1 MAFNIGSISLG
12 SSAKKNYTHNLGFDN
27 NTTFDFGSVQPLMS
41 QFMLPDSNIS
51 VNFKQ
56 LVRLAPMP
64 VPSFARVHLQ
74 NDFAF
79 VPIAD
84 VVPYFEAMLSKQ
96 PYYVGNKNYMP
107 TRLPITQNS
116 LLACFVCFL
125 FTDVRVSIYS
135 NDVLV
140 PTDSS
145 DTFQNKLNMYIK
157 SMVKEIGSV
166 TTTLSTSLYPFK
178 LYASSVEKTDTAF
191 GVDAS
196 DYVISFVHQDEK
208 VRFCVRLG
216 RRGRI
221 LRKVLIGLGYSLDF
235 YDSTPVSLAPC
246 LCFYKAY
253 FDRYAIQRSQ
263 NWLASDCFRLIKFI
277 EDNYAT
283 SWSWTHLWI
292 VDTLEDSELF
302 SLFLM
307 ELSSVFATF
316 DDDYVSVHR
325 NKPALVDGSAHFINS
340 AGSETGISGKDGK
353 QPNLASS
360 TLDNITLQVLQRLTR
375 FVNKDSIIGHK
386 MSDWVRTHFNADIAN
401 SLYKDVYRLGSS
413 RLDLQINDV
422 FSTSDTADPSS
433 NTGEYLGAY
442 AGKGIGFAEN
452 GFKFHADKHGYVFV
466 FSAIIPTTGYFQGS
480 DPTLYGIDNFTLP
493 LPEYDALGFE
503 LTPRGVV
510 SDHNQIFSADFDDF
524 FTNKGF
530 GFVPR
535 FTGYKVKKNIVN
547 GDMSRRSTSDDLS
560 PYHLD
565 RILGSIQLSE
575 DSQHHVTEKT
585 QPLPTADIVWRYV
598 NRFPYLGNYDRI
610 FYNSGSQYQGTV
622 VAPVDSLNLDD
633 NFICQNVFDVKV
645 SNFLKPISM
654 SWDTLDENDSS
665 TVDVKPD

>member
-1 MAFNIGSISLG
+1 MAFSIGSISLG

-79 VPIAD
+79 VPVAD

-96 PYYVGNKNYMP
+96 PYYVGSKNYMP

-140 PTDSS
+140 PTDST
-145 DTFQNKLNMYIK
+145 DTFQNKLNGYI
-157 SMVKEIGSV
+157 SSLVQEIGSV
-166 TTTLSTSLYPFK
+166 TTTLQTSLYPFK
-178 LYASSVEKTDTAF
+178 LYSSSVEKAATAF

-196 DYVISFVHQDEK
+196 DYVISFTHKDEK

-235 YDSTPVSLAPC
+235 YDSTPVSLVPC

-283 SWSWTHLWI
+283 SWSWTHLW
-292 VDTLEDSELF
+292 VADTLEDNELF

-307 ELSSVFATF
+307 ELSAVFATF
-316 DDDYVSVHR
+316 DDDYISVHR
-325 NKPALVDGSAHFINS
+325 NKPALVDGSAHYINS
-340 AGSETGISGKDGK
+340 FGDSTGISGKEGK
-353 QPNLASS
+353 QPNTSSS
-360 TLDNITLQVLQRLTR
+360 TIDSITLQVLQRLTR
-375 FVNKDSIIGHK
+375 FVNKDSVIGHK

-422 FSTSDTADPSS
+422 FSTSDTADPNT

-442 AGKGIGFAEN
+442 AGKGIGFGEN

-510 SDHNQIFSADFDDF
+510 SDHNQVFSADFDDF

-560 PYHLD
+560 CYHLD

-575 DSQHHVTEKT
+575 DSQHHVIERT
-585 QPLPTADIVWRYV
+585 QPLPTADIVWRFV

-610 FYNSGSQYQGTV
+610 FYNSGPQYQGTL

-633 NFICQNVFDVKV
+633 NFICQSVFDVKV